1 MRLFRF
7 SLNRT
12 RKSLEMVEG
21 RWLKQKKNAASV
33 QLENMPKD
41 NWLSGG
47 LVVRLFGC
55 LVVWLFGTLRARPSH
70 QSSVFQPPRLL

>member
-1 MRLFRF
+1 
-7 SLNRT
+7 
-12 RKSLEMVEG
+12 MVEG

-55 LVVWLFGTLRARPSH
+55 LAVWNAKGTAQSPVFGLPAPQTPLVS
-70 QSSVFQPPRLL
+70 PP